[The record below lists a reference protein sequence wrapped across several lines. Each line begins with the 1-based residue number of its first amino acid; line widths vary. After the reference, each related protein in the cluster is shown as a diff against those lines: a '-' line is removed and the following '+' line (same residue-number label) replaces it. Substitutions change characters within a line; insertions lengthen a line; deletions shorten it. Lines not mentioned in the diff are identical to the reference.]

1 MKNEAT
7 QLNAETN
14 NNQGD
19 AAMET
24 KVAIETAETTT
35 PHTGEEVA
43 TEPTVVKMAE
53 LMLKPHKLAQ
63 FFPPMPEKEID
74 NLVADILDHGL
85 KYPIVTHDG
94 CILDGRARLAACKR
108 AGVEPVLVKLPENED
123 PLDYLVSVSLR
134 RKHFSD
140 DQRIMIS
147 AGISMELAKRSKV
160 LRAKTASNARHHGK
174 KGDASGTTAI
184 PKKEPK
190 ARANETAAKLFNVS
204 PAKVKL
210 ATRLIKESPAAALA
224 VKNGTTSFKKAN
236 REVFAAA
243 KVAKIEEAA
252 AAFMAE
258 NTGDFDKACQLYHTD
273 FRNLSAIRPDLR
285 ENVDWIITDIP
296 YEFKDLHL
304 VPELGKV
311 AAEILK
317 PGGHLVIMTGSAALP
332 TVINGILTT
341 PELGWRW
348 MIASVMKGGP
358 VATMRGIYNANQSFK
373 SILVF
378 RKIGSDVPPSI
389 IKKDVIDAGEMTDLK
404 EIHPHTQSIGNFVNI
419 MDTLDVRPNSLVV
432 DPFCGLFTTGLAAL
446 RMNCKFVGCEIEK
459 KYVEFGNKRLM
470 AEWSALHPKPLVV
483 AEALKEAA

>member
-1 MKNEAT
+1 M
-7 QLNAETN
+7 ETN
-14 NNQGD
+14 
-19 AAMET
+19 ET
-24 KVAIETAETTT
+24 QVVAETTVET
-35 PHTGEEVA
+35 SEAATTNIGEAPA
-43 TEPTVVKMAE
+43 TETAAMIEATATKETMMFE
-53 LMLKPHKLAQ
+53 PHFLSSI
-63 FFPPMPEKEID
+63 FPPLNEKELQQLTSDIMA
-74 NLVADILDHGL
+74 NGQQQPLVI
-85 KYPIVTHDG
+85 TEDG
-94 CILDGRARLAACKR
+94 KLLDGRGRQEAIRR
-108 AGVEPVLVKLPENED
+108 AGRTPQIVCLTKETD
-123 PLDYLVSVSLR
+123 PLKYVISANLHR
-134 RKHFSD
+134 RQLSD
-140 DQRIMIS
+140 DQRCMVAVSI
-147 AGISMELAKRSKV
+147 AQQLAKLNKTE
-160 LRAKTASNARHHGK
+160 RAKKAAAVRHGK
-174 KGDASGTTAI
+174 VAKGLTAD
-184 PKKEPK
+184 PKE
-190 ARANETAAKLFNVS
+190 RAATAAAKLFNLS
-204 PAKVKL
+204 PAKIKL
-210 ATRLIKESPAAALA
+210 GTRLSTESPAAALA
-224 VKNGTTSFKKAN
+224 VKNGTISFKQAN
-236 REVFAAA
+236 REVWAAK

-432 DPFCGLFTTGLAAL
+432 DPFCGLGTTGAASIL
-446 RMNCKFVGCEIEK
+446 RNCKFVACDIEK
-459 KYVEFGNKRLM
+459 KYIEFSKKRLM
-470 AEWSALHPKPLVV
+470 AEWSALHPSVVV